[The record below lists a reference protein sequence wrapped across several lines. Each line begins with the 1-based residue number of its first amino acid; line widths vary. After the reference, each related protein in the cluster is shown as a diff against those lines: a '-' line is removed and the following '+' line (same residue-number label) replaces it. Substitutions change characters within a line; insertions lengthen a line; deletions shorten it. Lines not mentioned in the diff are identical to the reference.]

1 VTSSYDAI
9 VLGTGGVGSAALFH
23 LARRGLR
30 VLGIDRFGPGHDRG
44 SSHGETRIIR
54 QAYFEH
60 PDYVPLLLRAYE
72 LWAELEELTGEKLF
86 HKVGLLQV
94 GPRDGAVVSGVL
106 KSARQH
112 GLTVEELT
120 ASQTERRFPG
130 FVVPSELTGVFE
142 LQAGYLLVEN
152 CVLAHLQAA
161 KKHGAEHLPQTT
173 VISWRAEGGGV
184 VVTTDRGEFRAGRLV
199 MSPGAWAGD
208 LLGSLDV
215 RLEVRR
221 KHVYWFS
228 PTSPEYASASGC
240 PTFLYELP
248 HGVFYGFP
256 SLPTS
261 GLKAAEH
268 SGGEVVSNPS
278 SDPRVFD
285 RRDCER
291 VRSFLA
297 GYLPGVAG
305 QVVRHSVCFYTMTAD
320 EHFLI
325 DRHPAHPNVVFA
337 AGLSGHGF
345 KFTGVLGEA
354 LVDLAMHGET
364 RLPVDFLRLSRL
376 SSMPQMPRER
386 FN

>member
-1 VTSSYDAI
+1 MNSSYDAI

-72 LWAELEELTGEKLF
+72 LWAELEELSGQQLF
-86 HKVGLLQV
+86 HQVGLLQV
-94 GPRDGAVVSGVL
+94 GPREGKVVSGVL
-106 KSARQH
+106 DSARQH
-112 GLTVEELT
+112 GLAVEELT
-120 ASQTERRFPG
+120 ARETEGRFPG
-130 FVVPSELTGVFE
+130 FVVPPELTSVFE
-142 LQAGYLLVEN
+142 PRAGYLLVEK

-161 KKHGAEHLPQTT
+161 KDKGADHLSETT
-173 VISWRAEGGGV
+173 VTSWLSEGNGV
-184 VVTTDRGEFRAGRLV
+184 VVTTDRGEFHACRLV
-199 MSPGAWAGD
+199 ISPGAWAGE
-208 LLGSLDV
+208 LLASLGV
-215 RLEVRR
+215 PLEVRR

-228 PTSPEYASASGC
+228 PTSPEYAVESGC

-256 SLPTS
+256 SLPSS

-268 SGGEVVSNPS
+268 SGGQTV
-278 SDPRVFD
+278 SDPSADPRLFD
-285 RRDCER
+285 QRDCER
-291 VRSFLA
+291 VQSFLA
-297 GYLPGVAG
+297 RHLPGVS
-305 QVVRHSVCFYTMTAD
+305 RDISRNSVCFYTMTPD
-320 EHFLI
+320 EHFLV
-325 DRHPAHPNVVFA
+325 DRHPEHPGVVFA

-354 LVDLAMHGET
+354 LADLATNGQT
-364 RLPVDFLRLSRL
+364 PLPVAFLRLSRFRL
-376 SSMPQMPRER
+376 Q
-386 FN
+386 

>member
-1 VTSSYDAI
+1 MNRTYDAI

-86 HKVGLLQV
+86 HQVGLLQV
-94 GPRDGAVVSGVL
+94 GPRYGAVVSGVL

-120 ASQTERRFPG
+120 ASETEQRFPG
-130 FVVPSELTGVFE
+130 FAVPPELTGVYE
-142 LQAGYLLVEN
+142 PRAGYLLVEN

-161 KKHGAEHLPQTT
+161 RNHGAEQLPETT
-173 VISWRAEGGGV
+173 VTSWRAEGSGV
-184 VVTTDRGEFRAGRLV
+184 AVTTDRGEFRGGRLII
-199 MSPGAWAGD
+199 SPGAWAGE
-208 LLGSLDV
+208 LLSSLNIP
-215 RLEVRR
+215 LEVRR

-228 PTSPEYASASGC
+228 ATVPEYSASSGC

-248 HGVFYGFP
+248 QGVFYGFP
-256 SLPTS
+256 SLPS
-261 GLKAAEH
+261 YGLKCAEH
-268 SGGEVVSNPS
+268 SGGKAVA
-278 SDPRVFD
+278 DPTGDARAFD
-285 RRDCER
+285 PKDYEG
-291 VRSFLA
+291 VTGFLA
-297 GYLPGVAG
+297 NHLPGVTLNRS
-305 QVVRHSVCFYTMTAD
+305 RHSVCFYTMTPD
-320 EHFLI
+320 ENFI
-325 DRHPAHPNVVFA
+325 VDRHPLFPQIAFA

-345 KFTGVLGEA
+345 KFTGVLGQA
-354 LVDLAMHGET
+354 LADLAIEGMT
-364 RLPVDFLRLSRL
+364 KLPVEFLRLARL
-376 SSMPQMPRER
+376 TD
-386 FN
+386 